1 MSKIVFE
8 GKTRDNVPY
17 TIRYPKRTDLT
28 ELLRYINELSKEQT
42 FISFQGEEISL
53 KDERTFLNESLKK
66 IKEKNGLLLL
76 VESGGEI
83 IGVSDVRM
91 QPRIAS
97 HVGTFGISIAKNFRG
112 KGIGKKLIQVVMEE
126 CKKLNGIKILELECF
141 ANNPVAPNLY
151 RSCGF
156 KEYGRLPK
164 GVSHKGKFV
173 DDIFM
178 YYEVKS

>member
-1 MSKIVFE
+1 MSKIVFQ
-8 GKTRDNVPY
+8 GKTRDNIPY

-53 KDERTFLNESLKK
+53 KDERTFLNDALKK
-66 IKEKNGLLLL
+66 IKEKSGLLLL
-76 VESGGEI
+76 AESGGRI

-97 HVGTFGISIAKNFRG
+97 HIGTFGISIAKDFRG
-112 KGIGKKLIQVVMEE
+112 RGIGKKLIQVVMEE
-126 CKKLNGIKILELECF
+126 SKNLNGIKILELECF
-141 ANNPVAPNLY
+141 ANNPIAPNLY
-151 RSCGF
+151 KSCGF

-164 GVSHKGKFV
+164 GISHKGEYV
-173 DDIFM
+173 DDILM
-178 YYEVKS
+178 YHEIKS